1 MQLSIDFN
9 KGANLYMICMHI
21 VIPAHLFGLADARK
35 SHPSSFEVQ
44 LINVQ
49 AIRLAMDMPDR

>member
-1 MQLSIDFN
+1 
-9 KGANLYMICMHI
+9 MHI